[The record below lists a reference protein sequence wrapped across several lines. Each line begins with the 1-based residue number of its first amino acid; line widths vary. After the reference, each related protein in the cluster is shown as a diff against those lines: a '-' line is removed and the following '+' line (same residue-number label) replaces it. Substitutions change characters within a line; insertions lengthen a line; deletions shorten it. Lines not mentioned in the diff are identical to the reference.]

1 MSESTS
7 WTEVRRSTPAEYVRD
22 VPDEATVWACWVG
35 TSRHLTVYSDEDA
48 YYIVL
53 GEDDETRRVIP
64 IQSGDVEEIAAE
76 IRCNWQEY
84 LEGKPVTEV
93 RATLNAGATAQI
105 IADDVDEARQNI
117 TDNVVGEVKT
127 VSVNGIDVTV
137 RFDELPGFEIV
148 GGDQA

>member
-7 WTEVRRSTPAEYVRD
+7 WTEVRRSTPAEYVKE
-22 VPDEATVWACWVG
+22 VPDEATVYACWVDG
-35 TSRHLTVYSDEDA
+35 PRHVTVYSGEGT

-53 GEDDETRRVIP
+53 GDEEETKRVIQ
-64 IQSGDVEEIAAE
+64 IHSGDVEEIVAE

-117 TDNVVGEVKT
+117 TDNVVGEVRT